1 MKKSFYSIG
10 ANGAKCIGL
19 FLCAALSFTSC
30 SSDDEDPVEQEEEKV
45 LIAGIPSDDDAT
57 PNPVIDE
64 QTTTI
69 PNVMCTTER
78 EGDDLIVRL
87 DMTGVQ
93 DANGIDW
100 LRLRGTGYGDEQNVW
115 LEVEGKPK
123 GILVYN
129 TADDQSAD
137 AQVKADLVFLID
149 NSGSMSEEADAIAR
163 DIISWAQKLSESGL
177 DMRYG
182 CVGYDGRITGALNIT
197 DATSLAEF
205 LNYSSGTNRTY
216 HFGGPDASVLRNAAS
231 AYDNSYN
238 ECGVAAL
245 RFADEQFAFREG
257 ANRIYVNFTDEP
269 NQPNG
274 KEDFSVEYVNK
285 QDVWNTSK
293 GTVHTVYSD
302 SYTSYSESALYREYP
317 WRLSEYTG
325 GTFLTAPYDFSGVS
339 LESLPVTGAM
349 TNSYIIRFTNV
360 AELFDGKAHEV
371 KITILSKDGTTKA
384 EKVFSI
390 VFG

>member
-1 MKKSFYSIG
+1 MKKSFYSIS
-10 ANGAKCIGL
+10 ANGAKCIGML
-19 FLCAALSFTSC
+19 FCAALALTSC
-30 SSDDEDPVEQEEEKV
+30 SSDDEETVEQEEEKV

-57 PNPVIDE
+57 PNPDIDG

-69 PNVMCTTER
+69 PNVSCTTER

-100 LRLRGTGYGDEQNVW
+100 LRLRGTGYGAEQNIW
-115 LEVEGKPK
+115 LEVDSKPK

-129 TADDQSAD
+129 TADDQNNET
-137 AQVKADLVFLID
+137 QMKADLVFLVD

-163 DIISWAQKLSESGL
+163 DIVSWSQKLAESGL

-182 CVGYDGRITGALNIT
+182 VVGYDGQLSGALNIT
-197 DATSLAEF
+197 DVNSLAEF
-205 LNYSSGTNRTY
+205 LNYRSGTYRTY
-216 HFGGPDASVLRNAAS
+216 HFGGPDATALQNAAS
-231 AYDNSYN
+231 SYHNYYN
-238 ECGVAAL
+238 ECGTAAL
-245 RFADEQFAFREG
+245 RFADEQFSFREG

-269 NQPNG
+269 NQPRGNEG
-274 KEDFSVEYVNK
+274 FSVEYVNN
-285 QDVWNTSK
+285 QTNWNSSK
-293 GTVHTVYSD
+293 GTIHTVYSG
-302 SYTSYSESALYREYP
+302 YTFTESPLYEEYP
-317 WRLSEYTG
+317 WKMSTYTG
-325 GTFLTAPYDFSGVS
+325 GTFLTAPSNFSGVS

-360 AELFDGKAHEV
+360 ADLFDGQQHEV
-371 KITILSKDGTTKA
+371 KITILSPDGTTKA
-384 EKVFSI
+384 EKKFYL